1 MQLPS
6 IGVSLFNL
14 RETVRALLVL
24 AALPVSFAIKYL
36 HFLGAH
42 QELVAENL
50 LLRRQL
56 GLFIERKKRP
66 RRADKATQLTLVL
79 LSKFCAWKDALVV
92 VKPETLIRWHRQ
104 GFKLLWRWKSRRG
117 RPPIGTDVRRLIA
130 KMAAENPLWGEER
143 IAAELLLKTGIPV
156 SPRTVRKYMPGK
168 PKGRQRGSQRWSTF
182 VRNHAKAI
190 TACDFTT
197 AVTARFQVL
206 YIFVIMEIGS
216 RRILHA
222 NVTAN
227 PTAEWTLQQFR
238 EALPWKHE
246 YRWLIHDRDSI
257 FSPALDDA
265 IEAMPLTVLKTP
277 FRAPLANAFCERLI
291 GTLRRECLD
300 HIIPMSDMHLRVI
313 LKEWVEHY
321 NRGRPHS
328 SLGPGLPDPPVE
340 LPVARQAQR
349 HHLPDGATVSC
360 RPVLGG
366 LHHEYQL
373 DLAA

>member
-1 MQLPS
+1 
-6 IGVSLFNL
+6 
-14 RETVRALLVL
+14 
-24 AALPVSFAIKYL
+24 
-36 HFLGAH
+36 
-42 QELVAENL
+42 
-50 LLRRQL
+50 
-56 GLFIERKKRP
+56 
-66 RRADKATQLTLVL
+66 
-79 LSKFCAWKDALVV
+79 
-92 VKPETLIRWHRQ
+92 ETLIRWHRQ
-104 GFKLLWRWKSRRG
+104 GFKLLWRWKSRPG
-117 RPPIGTDVRRLIA
+117 RPPISYTARRLIA
-130 KMAAENPLWGEER
+130 KMARENPLWGEER
-143 IAAELLLKTGIPV
+143 IASELFLKTGLEI
-156 SPRTVRKYMPGK
+156 SPRTVRKYMPRK
-168 PKGRQRGSQRWSTF
+168 PKGLHRGSQRWSTF

-238 EALPWKHE
+238 EALPWEHD

-257 FSPALDDA
+257 FSQALDDS

-300 HIIPMSDMHLRVI
+300 HIIPMSDTHLRVI
-313 LKEWVEHY
+313 LKEWIEHY

-328 SLGPGLPDPPVE
+328 SLGPGLPDPPAG
-340 LPVARQAQR
+340 LPVARQ
-349 HHLPDGATVSC
+349 
-360 RPVLGG
+360 
-366 LHHEYQL
+366 
-373 DLAA
+373 